1 MIGWYLAATLFICV
15 GFSVIGGSLFTRFGA
30 VWLGVYWVVITFL
43 FGSGCVWAL
52 GGGTFLGVL
61 TFFPIML
68 CLIGLPTGL
77 AMLQLLRR
85 QRKKPQIT
93 SGQASTFLFVRSALL
108 IPVGVLAGYAV
119 DVAENLLRMASRG

>member
-15 GFSVIGGSLFTRFGA
+15 GFSVIGGGLFTRFGA
-30 VWLGVYWVVITFL
+30 VWLGVYWVVITLL
-43 FGSGCVWAL
+43 FASGCVWAL

-77 AMLQLLRR
+77 AMLQLVRR
-85 QRKKPQIT
+85 QIT
-93 SGQASTFLFVRSALL
+93 SVQASTFLFVRSALL
-108 IPVGVLAGYAV
+108 IPVGVLASYSV
-119 DVAENLLRMASRG
+119 NVAENLLRIAIRG

>member
-1 MIGWYLAATLFICV
+1 MIGWYLAATLFICM
-15 GFSVIGGSLFTRFGA
+15 GFSVIGGTLFTRFGA
-30 VWLGVYWVVITFL
+30 VWLGVYWLVITIL
-43 FGSGCVWAL
+43 FGSSCVWAL

-61 TFFPIML
+61 TFLPIML

-108 IPVGVLAGYAV
+108 IPIGVLASYGV
-119 DVAENLLRMASRG
+119 NVAESLLYIAIRR